1 MAHSIKTETDRAHVR
16 LTDAALRQTVG
27 ALLDAVLDQATRG
40 ELAVLRVLLERTLA
54 ARAARQERAA

>member
-1 MAHSIKTETDRAHVR
+1 MAHSTDTQDRAHVR

-40 ELAVLRVLLERTLA
+40 ELAVLRVILERTLA